1 MPAAAV
7 IRQEQALF
15 GMIGR
20 KEFVDCEII
29 CILKLDCINYLYLQQ
44 ISLEYKIG

>member
-1 MPAAAV
+1 MIDSKKKLRLIFVPAAAV

-20 KEFVDCEII
+20 KEFVDCKTIY
-29 CILKLDCINYLYLQQ
+29 ILKLN
-44 ISLEYKIG
+44 